1 MRMQVDR
8 EAMILLRA
16 LGEEGRSVR
25 RRIERLLKDPYPDDA
40 REIAD
45 EPGVYEIFEAGY
57 WIAYEV
63 DKSDP
68 GETVVIIWSIEA
80 N

>member
-8 EAMILLRA
+8 EAMILLRM

-25 RRIERLLKDPYPDDA
+25 RRIERLLKDQYPDDA

-45 EPGVYEIFEAGY
+45 EPGVYEIFETGY